1 MRISDFNQFA
11 QSSNRLCFLCACG
24 YKIRRLQSIS
34 GDLALTDIKHIGI
47 LAHPT
52 RPDTHPVAERIGQ
65 ALKLKNIQ
73 QWVHTQWD
81 ETSVQADVAQ
91 ADMVIAIGGDGAM
104 LKAAGVC
111 AEYDVPVLGINMG
124 WLGFLTE
131 VNRPKDW
138 ESALSR
144 VLAGDYWVEERM
156 MLNAT
161 VIEGKTRELSSFT
174 ALNDMVISGNVFGRM
189 IQISAYID
197 KHWATTYNSDGLI
210 VSTPTGSTAYALAT
224 GGPILPP
231 ELRNILM
238 VPVAPHL
245 SMERPIVLSEGAVVD
260 IQPIKENLNQIIL
273 TVDGNVVA
281 ELQDNQHICIK
292 SAEHVSRFV
301 RLRDRNYF
309 YRSLLDRMEPRVNRH
324 GPRRKTFDG

>member
-1 MRISDFNQFA
+1 M
-11 QSSNRLCFLCACG
+11 
-24 YKIRRLQSIS
+24 
-34 GDLALTDIKHIGI
+34 TDIKHIGI
-47 LAHPT
+47 LAHPS
-52 RPDTHPVAERIGQ
+52 RPDTHPVAEHIAETLQ
-65 ALKLKNIQ
+65 EQNIQ
-73 QWVHTQWD
+73 QWVYTQWD
-81 ETSVQADVAQ
+81 EATVQTDVAQ

-104 LKAAGVC
+104 LKAARVC
-111 AEYDVPVLGINMG
+111 AEHHVPVLGINMG

-131 VNRPKDW
+131 VNRPEDW
-138 ESALSR
+138 EETLER
-144 VLAGDYWVEERM
+144 LLLGDYWIEERM

-161 VIEGKTRELSSFT
+161 VVEDRHRHIANFT
-174 ALNDMVISGNVFGRM
+174 ALNDVVISGNVFGRM
-189 IQISAYID
+189 IQINAYID

-245 SMERPIVLSEGAVVD
+245 SMERPIVLPEGAVMD
-260 IQPIKENLNQIIL
+260 IQPTKENRNQIIV
-273 TVDGNVVA
+273 TVDGKVVA
-281 ELQDNQHICIK
+281 ELTDNQHACIK

>member
-1 MRISDFNQFA
+1 LSDITN
-11 QSSNRLCFLCACG
+11 
-24 YKIRRLQSIS
+24 
-34 GDLALTDIKHIGI
+34 IGI
-47 LAHPT
+47 LAHPE
-52 RPDTHPVAERIGQ
+52 RPDTHPVAERIGESLTQ
-65 ALKLKNIQ
+65 KNIH
-73 QWVHTQWD
+73 QWVYTQWD
-81 ETSVQADVAQ
+81 EASVQDDVAQ

-104 LKAAGVC
+104 LKAARVC
-111 AEYDVPVLGINMG
+111 AKHNVPVLGINMG

-131 VNRPKDW
+131 VNRPK
-138 ESALSR
+138 ELSR
-144 VLAGDYWVEERM
+144 ALTRVLSGDYWVEERM

-161 VIEGKTRELSSFT
+161 VIEDKKTQIASFT
-174 ALNDMVISGNVFGRM
+174 ALNDVVVSGNVFGRM

-210 VSTPTGSTAYALAT
+210 ISTPTGSTAYALAT

-231 ELRNILM
+231 ELRNILI

-260 IQPIKENLNQIIL
+260 IQPTNENRHQIIL
-273 TVDGNVVA
+273 TVDGKVSA
-281 ELQDNQHICIK
+281 ELDENQHICIK
-292 SAEHVSRFV
+292 ASENVSRFV

-324 GPRRKTFDG
+324 GPRRKTFGG

>member
-1 MRISDFNQFA
+1 MSDITN
-11 QSSNRLCFLCACG
+11 
-24 YKIRRLQSIS
+24 
-34 GDLALTDIKHIGI
+34 IGI
-47 LAHPT
+47 LAHPS
-52 RPDTHPVAERIGQ
+52 RPDTHPVAVRIGESLTQ
-65 ALKLKNIQ
+65 KNIH
-73 QWVHTQWD
+73 QWVYTQWD
-81 ETSVQADVAQ
+81 EASVQDDVAQ

-104 LKAAGVC
+104 LKAARVC
-111 AEYDVPVLGINMG
+111 AEHDVPVLGINMG

-131 VNRPKDW
+131 VNRPK
-138 ESALSR
+138 ELLPALTR
-144 VLAGDYWVEERM
+144 VLSGDYWVEERM
-156 MLNAT
+156 MLNAS
-161 VIEGKTRELSSFT
+161 VIEDKKRQIASFT
-174 ALNDMVISGNVFGRM
+174 GLNDVVVSGNVFGRM

-260 IQPIKENLNQIIL
+260 IQPTPENRNKIIL
-273 TVDGNVVA
+273 TVDGKVSA
-281 ELQDNQHICIK
+281 ELDDNQHICIK
-292 SAEHVSRFV
+292 AAEPVSRFV

-324 GPRRKTFDG
+324 GPRRKTFGG